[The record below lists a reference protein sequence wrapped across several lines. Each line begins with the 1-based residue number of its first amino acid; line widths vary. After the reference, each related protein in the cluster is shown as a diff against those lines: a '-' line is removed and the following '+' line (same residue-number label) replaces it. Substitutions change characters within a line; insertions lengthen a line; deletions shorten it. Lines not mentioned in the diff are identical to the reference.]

1 MKHVPALPMMIML
14 SLGISLTVSGQQ
26 CRPSNF
32 LFRCTEGA
40 VVATRTNTTGSL
52 SRRGLALHSTK
63 EASEKTENAR

>member
-40 VVATRTNTTGSL
+40 VVCGYTYKHHWFPEQS
-52 SRRGLALHSTK
+52 
-63 EASEKTENAR
+63 